1 MGATK
6 SVRAPAGHFEERT
19 LVMVLADLAG
29 FSRVVGHLQALEIA
43 AVLDRF
49 YAMCGEQVAA
59 REGRVVKFSGDN
71 CLAVFDAVAARDAV
85 GCAVGLRD
93 AVWSL
98 GAEEGLD
105 LDLGANVHL
114 ATVATGRFGG
124 EWAPS
129 DDVIGVGVIHT
140 YRMGAG
146 PGIRISEPVYRKLPS
161 DERGSWRK
169 HQPPATYSLEP

>member
-29 FSRVVGHLQALEIA
+29 FTRAVGHLQAVEIA
-43 AVLDRF
+43 EVLDRF

-59 REGRVVKFSGDN
+59 RGGRVVKFSGDN
-71 CLAVFDAVAARDAV
+71 CLAVFDAVAARNAV

-98 GAEEGLD
+98 ATDEGLD

-146 PGIRISEPVYRKLPS
+146 PGIRISEPVYRKLPN

-169 HQPPATYSLEP
+169 HQPPATYSLQQ

>member
-1 MGATK
+1 MGASK
-6 SVRAPAGHFEERT
+6 QARVLAARFEERT

-29 FSRVVGHLQALEIA
+29 FTRAVGHLRALEIA
-43 AVLDRF
+43 EVLDHF
-49 YAMCGEQVAA
+49 YVMCGELVAA
-59 REGRVVKFSGDN
+59 WGGRVVKFSGDN
-71 CLAVFDAVAARDAV
+71 CLAVFDVAGARDAV
-85 GCAVGLRD
+85 GCVVALRD
-93 AVWSL
+93 AVSL
-98 GAEEGLD
+98 MAAERRLE

-124 EWAPS
+124 ESAPT

-146 PGIRISEPVYRKLPS
+146 PGIRISEPVYRKLPAHQ
-161 DERGSWRK
+161 RRPWRK